1 MTDFIQDGTG
11 TGYRA
16 KVTNDNKLTVD
27 SVETTAESLASLNGD
42 SFNISNDII
51 DITSDAE
58 TALIHIRNTNSEDW
72 VITRVYFH
80 FGGSTGGVGSGEFS
94 MITNATEGTLIS
106 AGAPVTAVNANL
118 GSAKLLV
125 GEFLQGVTGSTIT
138 NGSEFLRTII
148 PSFTSRH
155 IIPFDS
161 VIVPPGASLSLT
173 FKPPAG
179 NTSLKAQL
187 GVNFFRR
194 GI

>member
-11 TGYRA
+11 TGSRA
-16 KVTNDNKLTVD
+16 KVTIGNRLAVD
-27 SVETTAESLASLNGD
+27 SIETTSESLAASEGD
-42 SFNISNDII
+42 SFNVSNDII

-58 TALIHIRNTNSEDW
+58 TALIYISNTNSEDW

-80 FGGSTGGVGSGEFS
+80 FGGSTGGVGSGEFT
-94 MITNATEGTLIS
+94 MTTNATSGTLIS
-106 AGAPVTAVNANL
+106 GGSPVTPVNANL

-125 GEFLQGVTGSTIT
+125 GEFLQGSNGSTIT
-138 NGSEFLRTII
+138 NGIEFLRTII
-148 PSFTSRH
+148 PNFASRN

-161 VIVPPGASLSLT
+161 VVIPPGTSLALR

-194 GI
+194 AN

>member
-27 SVETTAESLASLNGD
+27 SVETTAESLASVNGD
-42 SFNISNDII
+42 SFNVSNDIV
-51 DITSDAE
+51 DITSDTE

-80 FGGSTGGVGSGEFS
+80 FGGSTGGVGSGEFC
-94 MITNATEGTLIS
+94 MTTNATTGTLIS
-106 AGAPVTAVNANL
+106 GGAALTPVNANL

-125 GEFLQGVTGSTIT
+125 GEFLQGTNGSTIT
-138 NGSEFLRTII
+138 SGVEFLRTIV
-148 PSFTSRH
+148 PSFTSRN

-161 VIVPPGASLSLT
+161 VIVPPGASLSLS

-179 NTSLKAQL
+179 NTSLNAQL

-194 GI
+194 EI

>member
-80 FGGSTGGVGSGEFS
+80 FGGTTGGVGSGEFS

>member
-16 KVTNDNKLTVD
+16 KVTSDNRLTTD
-27 SVETTAESLASLNGD
+27 SVETTAESLASVGGD
-42 SFNISNDII
+42 SFNVSNDIV

-72 VITRVYFH
+72 VVTRVYFH
-80 FGGSTGGVGSGEFS
+80 FGGSTGGVGSGEFC
-94 MITNATEGTLIS
+94 MTTNATTGTLIS
-106 AGAPVTAVNANL
+106 GGSAVTPVNANL

-125 GEFLQGVTGSTIT
+125 GEFLQGT
-138 NGSEFLRTII
+138 NGSTVTDGIEFLRTIV
-148 PSFTSRH
+148 PSFTSRN

-161 VIVPPGASLSLT
+161 VIVPPGASLSLS

-179 NTSLKAQL
+179 NTSLNVQL

-194 GI
+194 EI

>member
-80 FGGSTGGVGSGEFS
+80 FGGTTGGVGRGEFS

-106 AGAPVTAVNANL
+106 AGSTVTAVNANL

>member
-16 KVTNDNKLTVD
+16 RVTNDNKLTVD
-27 SVETTAESLASLNGD
+27 SVETTAESLASVNGD
-42 SFNISNDII
+42 SFNVSNDIV
-51 DITSDAE
+51 DITSDTE

-80 FGGSTGGVGSGEFS
+80 FGGSTGGVGSGEFC
-94 MITNATEGTLIS
+94 MTTNATTGTLIS
-106 AGAPVTAVNANL
+106 GGAALTPVNANL

-125 GEFLQGVTGSTIT
+125 GEFLQGTNGSTIT
-138 NGSEFLRTII
+138 SGVEFLRTIV
-148 PSFTSRH
+148 PSFTSRN

-161 VIVPPGASLSLT
+161 VIVPPGASLSLS

-179 NTSLKAQL
+179 NTSLNAQL

-194 GI
+194 EI

>member
-16 KVTNDNKLTVD
+16 RVTKDNRLDVN
-27 SVETTAESLASLNGD
+27 SIETTAESLASVSGD
-42 SFNISNDII
+42 SFNVSNDII

-58 TALIHIRNTNSEDW
+58 TALIYMNNTNSEDW

-80 FGGSTGGVGSGEFS
+80 FGGSTGGVGSGDFC
-94 MITNATEGTLIS
+94 MTTNATTGTIIS
-106 AGAPVTAVNANL
+106 GATSVTPVNANL

-125 GEFLQGVTGSTIT
+125 GEFFQGTNGSTIT
-138 NGSEFLRTII
+138 NGTEFLRTII
-148 PSFTSRH
+148 PSFTSRN

-161 VIVPPGASLSLT
+161 VIIPPGASLSLS

-179 NTSLKAQL
+179 NTSLNAQL

-194 GI
+194 EI

>member
-16 KVTNDNKLTVD
+16 KVTIDNRLSVD
-27 SVETTAESLASLNGD
+27 SIETTAESLAASAGD
-42 SFNISNDII
+42 SFNVSNDIV

-58 TALIHIRNTNSEDW
+58 TGLIYINNTNSEDW

-80 FGGSTGGVGSGEFS
+80 FGGSTGGVGSGEFC
-94 MITNATEGTLIS
+94 MITNASAGTLIS
-106 AGAPVTAVNANL
+106 GGSAATPVNANL

-125 GEFLQGVTGSTIT
+125 GEFLQGNNGSTIT
-138 NGSEFLRTII
+138 NGNEFLRTIV
-148 PSFTSRH
+148 PSFTSRN

-161 VIVPPGASLSLT
+161 VVIPPGASLSLS

-194 GI
+194 AI

>member
-11 TGYRA
+11 TGHRA
-16 KVTNDNKLTVD
+16 KVTKDNKLTVA
-27 SVETTAESLASLNGD
+27 SVETTAESLASINGD
-42 SFNISNDII
+42 SFNVSNDII
-51 DITSDAE
+51 DITSDTE

-80 FGGSTGGVGSGEFS
+80 FGGSTGGVGSGEFC

-106 AGAPVTAVNANL
+106 AGAAVTPVNANL

-125 GEFLQGVTGSTIT
+125 GEFMQGT
-138 NGSEFLRTII
+138 NGSTVTNGVEFLRTIV
-148 PSFTSRH
+148 PSFTSRN

-161 VIVPPGASLSLT
+161 VIVPPGASLTLQ

-179 NTSLKAQL
+179 NTSLNVQL

-194 GI
+194 EI

>member
-1 MTDFIQDGTG
+1 MTDFIKDGTG

-16 KVTNDNKLTVD
+16 KVTSDNRLTTD
-27 SVETTAESLASLNGD
+27 SVETTAESLASVGGD
-42 SFNISNDII
+42 SFNVSNDIV

-72 VITRVYFH
+72 VVTRVYFH
-80 FGGSTGGVGSGEFS
+80 FGGSTGGVGSGEFC
-94 MITNATEGTLIS
+94 MTTNATTGTLIS
-106 AGAPVTAVNANL
+106 GGSAVTPVNANL

-125 GEFLQGVTGSTIT
+125 GEFLQGT
-138 NGSEFLRTII
+138 NGSTVTDGIEFLRTIV
-148 PSFTSRH
+148 PSFTSRN

-161 VIVPPGASLSLT
+161 VIVPPGASLSLS

-179 NTSLKAQL
+179 NTSLNVQL

-194 GI
+194 EI